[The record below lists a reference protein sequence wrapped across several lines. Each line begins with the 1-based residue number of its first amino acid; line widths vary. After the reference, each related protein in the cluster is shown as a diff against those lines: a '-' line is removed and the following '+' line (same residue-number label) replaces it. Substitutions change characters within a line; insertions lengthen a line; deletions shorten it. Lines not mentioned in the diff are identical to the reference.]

1 VLFGSSILPEGT
13 DASVSPLVML
23 FTGNVMLGAFFLA
36 PDTTSS
42 PSQPIAMWIYGFA
55 AGLLAMAIRVY
66 GHYYDGGVVFGILL
80 VSLASPLLDKI
91 RPKARGRE

>member
-1 VLFGSSILPEGT
+1 
-13 DASVSPLVML
+13 
-23 FTGNVMLGAFFLA
+23 
-36 PDTTSS
+36 
-42 PSQPIAMWIYGFA
+42 MWIYGVG
-55 AGLLAMAIRVY
+55 AGLLAMLIRVY